1 MLLYPMARLVI
12 LISAVPRNLLGVQF
26 QHQIP
31 ALVAAEILVWRNN
44 LERSTNKKLYFFA
57 TIYIGSTNK
66 SIGFFGTFYGTFNYL
81 MIQIFQKLIDCVNIC
96 KRSVAAKLLFQ

>member
-44 LERSTNKKLYFFA
+44 LERSTNKKLYFFCHDLHWKHKQ
-57 TIYIGSTNK
+57 IYRIFWNVLWDIQLFDDSNFSETNWLRK
-66 SIGFFGTFYGTFNYL
+66 Y
-81 MIQIFQKLIDCVNIC
+81 M
-96 KRSVAAKLLFQ
+96 